1 MVRALDFL
9 VGQVMA
15 GLLFGVG
22 GIVQQMDQVQRFP
35 PQALLAVAAAGMHL
49 HLQLL
54 AGLAFLEWL
63 LSRSIS
69 NG

>member
-9 VGQVMA
+9 VDQVMA

-35 PQALLAVAAAGMHL
+35 PQALLAVVAAGMHL

-54 AGLAFLEWL
+54 AGLAFPE
-63 LSRSIS
+63 
-69 NG
+69 